1 MLNPERWNNPAEVTR
16 GVLGVTRPEKA
27 THGPYTLLIRHPF
40 KCTCKLPKPL
50 PERDPCTP
58 EQIKY
63 DFQLL
68 QERTILGAELR
79 FAIRASLHGHR
90 DHFPTINASNRPRFC
105 LKRPCIHPQNGFERP
120 QNRSQKWP
128 NRLFLQ
134 TTTPQHIIFNY
145 HKV

>member
-1 MLNPERWNNPAEVTR
+1 MAHIPSSYD
-16 GVLGVTRPEKA
+16 
-27 THGPYTLLIRHPF
+27 THSNAHANFPS
-40 KCTCKLPKPL
+40 L

-68 QERTILGAELR
+68 QERTILGGELR

-120 QNRSQKWP
+120 QNRSQNGQIGYSCRP
-128 NRLFLQ
+128 Q
-134 TTTPQHIIFNY
+134 PHSTSYSTTTKYEVHTYPVARTASETRISTPSLRG
-145 HKV
+145 